1 MKRLKG
7 EEGKTEKEGVNEKVK
22 EGKGQGGHA
31 KCNNAGD
38 KMITVERSV
47 LVVRSLLY
55 DLTLFVSIQTWSV
68 LPLCGRWWNNI

>member
-7 EEGKTEKEGVNEKVK
+7 EGGKTKKEGVNKK
-22 EGKGQGGHA
+22 AKRGRGQVGHA
-31 KCNNAGD
+31 NCNNAGD

-55 DLTLFVSIQTWSV
+55 DVILFVSIQTWSV
-68 LPLCGRWWNNI
+68 LPLCGRRWNNI